1 MEGQGRRWQ
10 MWKIRR
16 RQERAKA
23 WMAAEDRGVP
33 RRTAERCGGRTI
45 ELSSVQS
52 VCFSQVSERLGS
64 AHKAVQES

>member
-33 RRTAERCGGRTI
+33 RSAAERRGGRGG
-45 ELSSVQS
+45 LN
-52 VCFSQVSERLGS
+52 
-64 AHKAVQES
+64 